1 MANPNDLVI
10 PNGADT
16 DKIQN
21 YELGAKGTWFGG
33 RVTTNLAA
41 YLIDWSD
48 IQVQANRVSDSVQ
61 VATNIGEA
69 RSKGFEFEI
78 VALPIQDL
86 QVGLSGSFNRAH
98 VTKLS
103 APEAAISG
111 AVPDARLHDFFR
123 VGRRGL

>member
-1 MANPNDLVI
+1 VVNAFAGRTSLVDPNDLVI

-21 YELGAKGTWFGG
+21 YEVGAKGTWLDG

-61 VATNIGEA
+61 FATNIGEA

-78 VALPIQDL
+78 MALPR
-86 QVGLSGSFNRAH
+86 SG
-98 VTKLS
+98 
-103 APEAAISG
+103 
-111 AVPDARLHDFFR
+111 
-123 VGRRGL
+123 